1 MKKTAL
7 LLALTGAVA
16 GCQGVSPAI
25 APARYPQRDLTVL
38 WPDRHYWRQPNG
50 VHGVERPAASGAAP
64 SAAGAVPPPTADPV
78 STPPT
83 PETVKAIRP
92 PVGPTSDSHR
102 TGQGQG
108 GRRLARAVQT
118 AGTPRGGG

>member
-25 APARYPQRDLTVL
+25 APARYPHRDLTVL

-50 VHGVERPAASGAAP
+50 VHGVERPAASGAAG
-64 SAAGAVPPPTADPV
+64 AAPPPIAAPA
-78 STPPT
+78 SAPPP
-83 PETVKAIRP
+83 PETVKATRP
-92 PVGPTSDSHR
+92 PVGPTSDSRR

-108 GRRLARAVQT
+108 GRRLVRAVQT

>member
-16 GCQGVSPAI
+16 GCQGVSPAL

-64 SAAGAVPPPTADPV
+64 PPTVAPPP
-78 STPPT
+78 
-83 PETVKAIRP
+83 PETVKATRP
-92 PVGPTSDSHR
+92 PVGPTSDSRR

-108 GRRLARAVQT
+108 GRRLVRAVQT

>member
-16 GCQGVSPAI
+16 GCQGVSPAL

-64 SAAGAVPPPTADPV
+64 PPTVAPPP
-78 STPPT
+78 
-83 PETVKAIRP
+83 PETVKATRP
-92 PVGPTSDSHR
+92 PVGPTSDSRR
-102 TGQGQG
+102 TGQSQG

-118 AGTPRGGG
+118 AGSTRGGG

>member
-64 SAAGAVPPPTADPV
+64 QPTAAPASAPPP
-78 STPPT
+78 
-83 PETVKAIRP
+83 PETVEATRP
-92 PVGPTSDSHR
+92 PVGPTSDAR
-102 TGQGQG
+102 RAGQGQD
-108 GRRLARAVQT
+108 GRRLGRAIRT
-118 AGTPRGGG
+118 ACITRGGG